1 MYNHWKIRE
10 FIAKIAAI
18 FGTNRNMRRQIRDR
32 IRFRGLIRDVGVYDA
47 PRTKFPRRIAIA
59 LCFDGNGYKL
69 AAVTI
74 RSLVM
79 AATDR
84 CDYDIYCITDQTVMP
99 EYRRILGRMV
109 ADTQSTITFI
119 DANDDFDTAHRRRW
133 PVAVYYRMMLPKL
146 LPDIDQII
154 YADIDT
160 IFCRDLID
168 LACLDMGDN
177 LVAGVADYAN
187 GYINSGVLVMN
198 LKQMRDEKIYDTWVR
213 AAHEKDYKN
222 PDQDLLNYTTRGRK
236 IYLPLRYNFQS
247 MLGKRLFQVHTEH
260 EFDDLRHGLVIIHYS
275 NWMKPWH
282 APEKRPVYANLWWD
296 IARQTGLY
304 SISGIRSYI
313 K

>member
-1 MYNHWKIRE
+1 MYKYWKIRE
-10 FIAKIAAI
+10 IIAKMAALV
-18 FGTNRNMRRQIRDR
+18 GTNRHKRRQIRDK
-32 IRFRGLIRDVGVYDA
+32 IRFAGLIQSTGHYDIA
-47 PRTKFPRRIAIA
+47 RKKYPTPIAIS
-59 LCFDGNGYKL
+59 LCFNGDGYKL
-69 AAVTI
+69 AAVSI

-79 AATDR
+79 AASDR
-84 CDYDIYCITDQTVMP
+84 CDYRIYCIVDSTVHS
-99 EYRRILGRMV
+99 EHRRILGRMV

-119 DANDDFDTAHRRRW
+119 DANHDFDTAHRRRW

-198 LKQMRDEKIYDTWVR
+198 LKQMRDENIYDTWVR
-213 AAHEKDYKN
+213 AAHKKNCKN

-236 IYLPLRYNFQS
+236 IFLPLRYNFQS
-247 MLGKRLFQVHTEH
+247 MLGTRLFKVHTDR
-260 EFDDLRHGLVIIHYS
+260 EFFDLRHHLVVMHYS

-282 APEKRPVYANLWWD
+282 PHNRRPIYSNLWWD
-296 IARQTGLY
+296 AARQTDL
-304 SISGIRSYI
+304 RFDL
-313 K
+313 